1 MRVEQELAN
10 IDNKIKSIK
19 AAYKVSGGMV
29 DFKMQKSQSFSVTNS
44 ATATFRFTPSYGM
57 GTNNLIDLRPS
68 ATIDGNSTFI
78 LFRNK
83 PQDGSGNVDIE
94 IVFEIYSPGIT
105 YKINIFATGT
115 SEGTFSRIA

>member
-1 MRVEQELAN
+1 MKVEQELAS

-19 AAYKVSGGMV
+19 AAYRVSGGMV
-29 DFKMQKSQSFSVTNS
+29 DFKMQKSRTFSVTNAAS
-44 ATATFRFTPSYGM
+44 ATFRFTPNYGM
-57 GTNNLIDLRPS
+57 GKNNLIDLRPV

-115 SEGTFSRIA
+115 SEGSFSRIT